1 MSGAETLDFSHFL
14 GPDRGPRAGR
24 RAAADEAIA
33 AIPDGGR
40 VFVAAS
46 CSTPLTL
53 CDALAENR
61 DRFRALEL
69 AAGHLRV
76 PLAPFAHL
84 GKPFRFTSL
93 QPSPVLREYWS
104 TGFVDVLPCRYSDF
118 ARLFLPGGAYPVDV
132 ALVQVSAPGPD
143 GRVSLGTSVGS
154 TLDLVRGT
162 PLVIAQ
168 VNAQMPYTFGAGELP
183 TTAFDYLVEA
193 ERPLPEIVVPEPD
206 ATARQIAKHAAAEI
220 PDGATLQFGIGAIPE
235 AILSALAGHR
245 DLGIHGGMLSDACI
259 DLCEAGVLTGA
270 RKSWGPGI
278 LVAAE
283 VIGTRRLY
291 DWVHRNPRVHLA
303 PSRCSHGAA
312 ALADSAHFVAI
323 NSAVEIA
330 LDGTVN
336 AESIGAALVSGPGGQ
351 PDFAIGASLSAA
363 GRSLLALPAT
373 AARGKL
379 SRIVPRIDPAATV
392 TLPRYLVDRIVTEYG
407 VARLRGLPLGA
418 RREALAA
425 IAHPDFRAEL
435 LA

>member
-1 MSGAETLDFSHFL
+1 VPGATPDISRYL
-14 GPDRGPRAGR
+14 GPERGPRAGR
-24 RAAADEAIA
+24 RTGAADAIGAIA
-33 AIPDGGR
+33 DASR

-46 CSTPLTL
+46 CSTPLAL
-53 CDALAENR
+53 CDALAEAR
-61 DRFRALEL
+61 ERFGQLEL
-69 AAGHLRV
+69 VAGHLRV

-84 GKPFRFTSL
+84 GAPFRFTTL
-93 QPSPVLREYWS
+93 QASPVLRDYWGS
-104 TGFVDVLPCRYSDF
+104 GCIDVLPCRYSDF

-143 GRVSLGTSVGS
+143 GRLSLGTSVGS
-154 TLDLVRGT
+154 TLDLVRST

-168 VNAQMPYTFGAGELP
+168 INPQVPYTFGAGELP
-183 TTAFDYLVEA
+183 PTAFDYLVEA
-193 ERPLPEIVVPEPD
+193 ERPLPEIAVPEPD
-206 ATARQIAKHAAAEI
+206 ATARAIAKHAAAEI

-235 AILSALAGHR
+235 AILQALASHR
-245 DLGIHGGMLSDACI
+245 ELGIHGGMISDACI
-259 DLCEAGVLTGA
+259 DLVEAGVLTGA
-270 RKSWGPGI
+270 RKSEASGF

-291 DWVHRNPRVHLA
+291 DWVHRNPLVWMA

-312 ALADSAHFVAI
+312 ALADCAAFVAI

-336 AESIGAALVSGPGGQ
+336 AESIGARLVSGPGGQ
-351 PDFAIGASLSAA
+351 PDFAIGASLNAE

-373 AARGKL
+373 AAGGKL
-379 SRIVPRIDPAATV
+379 SRIVKRIDPEATI
-392 TLPRYLVDRIVTEYG
+392 TLPRYLADRIVTEFG

-425 IAHPDFRAEL
+425 IAHPDFRDEL

>member
-1 MSGAETLDFSHFL
+1 VSGAETLDFSRFL

-24 RAAADEAIA
+24 RATAGEAIA

-53 CDALAENR
+53 CDALAESRN
-61 DRFRALEL
+61 RFRALEL

-104 TGFVDVLPCRYSDF
+104 TGFVD
-118 ARLFLPGGAYPVDV
+118 PVDV

-168 VNAQMPYTFGAGELP
+168 VNSQMPYTFGAGELP

-259 DLCEAGVLTGA
+259 DLCEAGALTGA
-270 RKSWGPGI
+270 RKSWGAGI

-291 DWVHRNPRVHLA
+291 DWVHRNPLVHLA

-351 PDFAIGASLSAA
+351 PDFAIGASVNAA

-379 SRIVPRIDPAATV
+379 SRIVKRIDPAATV

-425 IAHPDFRAEL
+425 IAHPDFRPEL